1 MSKSTSLESKK
12 SPLLLNR
19 LAIVLKEERRSNR
32 WLASE
37 IGFTETTVS
46 KWVNNAKQ
54 PNVFVFYLIAL
65 ILKRDLKDLFVSSEE
80 ISDKERV
87 NQVKIL
93 MEMVEKG
100 KRTGKNKI
108 QD

>member
-1 MSKSTSLESKK
+1 MSKSANLKIKEFPISI
-12 SPLLLNR
+12 NR

-54 PNVFVFYLIAL
+54 PNIFIFYMIAL
-65 ILKRDLKDLFVSSEE
+65 VLKRDLQDLFISTKE
-80 ISDKERV
+80 ISDQDR
-87 NQVKIL
+87 NAHLTIL
-93 MEMVEKG
+93 EGMVERG
-100 KRTGKNKI
+100 KRTGKSKN
-108 QD
+108 

>member
-1 MSKSTSLESKK
+1 MNKSTSLKNNK
-12 SPLLLNR
+12 SPTLINR
-19 LAIVLKEERRSNR
+19 LAIILKEERRSNR

-37 IGFTETTVS
+37 VGFTETTVS

-65 ILKRDLKDLFVSSEE
+65 ILKRDLKDLFISSEE

-87 NQVKIL
+87 SQVKIL

-100 KRTGKNKI
+100 KRTGKRK
-108 QD
+108 

>member
-1 MSKSTSLESKK
+1 MNKLTNSKSNK
-12 SPLLLNR
+12 SPIQINR

-54 PNVFVFYLIAL
+54 PNIFVFYLIAL
-65 ILKRDLKDLFVSSEE
+65 ILRRDLKDLFVSSEK

-87 NQVKIL
+87 SQVKIL
-93 MEMVEKG
+93 MEMVENG
-100 KRTGKNKI
+100 KRTGKRKK
-108 QD
+108 

>member
-1 MSKSTSLESKK
+1 MNKSTSLKNNK
-12 SPLLLNR
+12 SPILINR

-37 IGFTETTVS
+37 VGFTETTVS

-65 ILKRDLKDLFVSSEE
+65 ILKRDLKDLFISSEE

-87 NQVKIL
+87 SQVKIL

-100 KRTGKNKI
+100 KRTGKHRK
-108 QD
+108 

>member
-1 MSKSTSLESKK
+1 MNKSTNFKTNK
-12 SPLLLNR
+12 SPILINR

-65 ILKRDLKDLFVSSEE
+65 ILRRDLKDLFISSEE
-80 ISDKERV
+80 ISDKERASHL
-87 NQVKIL
+87 KIL
-93 MEMVEKG
+93 TEMVEKG
-100 KRTGKNKI
+100 KRTGKGR
-108 QD
+108 

>member
-1 MSKSTSLESKK
+1 MNKSTSLKNNK
-12 SPLLLNR
+12 SPILINR
-19 LAIVLKEERRSNR
+19 LAIILKEERRSNR

-37 IGFTETTVS
+37 VGFTETTVS

-65 ILKRDLKDLFVSSEE
+65 ILKRDLKDLFISSEE

-87 NQVKIL
+87 SQVKIL

-100 KRTGKNKI
+100 KRTGKRK
-108 QD
+108 

>member
-1 MSKSTSLESKK
+1 MRKIINPKGKPAYLII
-12 SPLLLNR
+12 NR
-19 LAIVLKEERRSNR
+19 LAVVLKEERRSNR

-65 ILKRDLKDLFVSSEE
+65 ILRRDLKDLFISSEE
-80 ISDKERV
+80 ISDKERASHL
-87 NQVKIL
+87 KIL
-93 MEMVEKG
+93 TEMVEKG
-100 KRTGKNKI
+100 KRTGKGR
-108 QD
+108 

>member
-1 MSKSTSLESKK
+1 MNKSTSLKNNK
-12 SPLLLNR
+12 LPILINR

-65 ILKRDLKDLFVSSEE
+65 ILRRDLKDLFVSSEE

-87 NQVKIL
+87 SQVKIL
-93 MEMVEKG
+93 MGMVEKG
-100 KRTGKNKI
+100 KRTGKDKK
-108 QD
+108 

>member
-1 MSKSTSLESKK
+1 MNKSTSLKNNK
-12 SPLLLNR
+12 SPILINR
-19 LAIVLKEERRSNR
+19 LAIILKEERRSNR

-37 IGFTETTVS
+37 VGFTETTVS

-65 ILKRDLKDLFVSSEE
+65 ILKRDLKDLFISSEE

-87 NQVKIL
+87 SQVKIL
-93 MEMVEKG
+93 MERVEKG
-100 KRTGKNKI
+100 KRTGKRK
-108 QD
+108 

>member
-1 MSKSTSLESKK
+1 MNKSTSLKNKK
-12 SPLLLNR
+12 ASILINR

-37 IGFTETTVS
+37 VGFTETTVS

-54 PNVFVFYLIAL
+54 PNVFVFYLITL
-65 ILKRDLKDLFVSSEE
+65 ILRRDLKDLFMSSEE

-87 NQVKIL
+87 SQLKIL

-100 KRTGKNKI
+100 KRTGKGKK
-108 QD
+108 